1 MDSVKKR
8 DWGLI
13 VAGILLVLCGAFFVL
28 APGLTLIT
36 MTAFA
41 GAAFL
46 VSGVFDVIS
55 YIRFRKVADL
65 SAWTLAY
72 AILDIVVGLM
82 FLIYPLALAAVIPW
96 IIGLFFVIFG
106 VFEIVGAIKIKGS
119 GAQIWGWMLFSGI
132 ISVLAGVCF
141 FLLPESFVLFMAV
154 FVVMRG
160 ISLVIYGAST
170 STMKLA

>member
-1 MDSVKKR
+1 METVKKR

-13 VAGILLVLCGAFFVL
+13 VAGILLILCGGFFAF
-28 APGLTLIT
+28 APGLTLVT

-55 YIRFRKVADL
+55 YIRFHNTADL
-65 SAWTLAY
+65 SGWTLAY

-82 FLIYPLALAAVIPW
+82 FLLHPLALAGVIPW
-96 IIGLFFVIFG
+96 VIGLFFVIFG

-119 GAQIWGWMLFSGI
+119 GAKIWGWMLFSGI
-132 ISVLAGVCF
+132 VSALCGVSF
-141 FLLPESFVLFMAV
+141 FILPASFVIFMAV
-154 FVVMRG
+154 FVIMRG
-160 ISLVIYGAST
+160 ISLIIYGFST